1 MYYMKLNGMYV
12 TKIDYSFKEYATM
25 TSGGI
30 LNSAPTVRI
39 RSLEVTSGKS
49 EAIVVENTYDGD
61 SAVIEAL
68 ESLGYEKEE
77 VGASYSFTDPT
88 WIKKQDSH
96 HGYDWG
102 GSFEA

>member
-25 TSGGI
+25 TLGATVK
-30 LNSAPTVRI
+30 SAPTVRI

-49 EAIVVENTYDGD
+49 EAIILEDTYDGD
-61 SAVIEAL
+61 SAVVNAL

-96 HGYDWG
+96 HGYDWE